1 MSESSYA
8 ASVVLPAHSAA
19 ATQAGHAAG
28 GVHRGGTSGIDS
40 GALNIEGVPHA
51 RGFTGGSGVDDW
63 IVAAPHP
70 WWVVHTHAR
79 NEKLIAQAL
88 AQRDAC
94 FYLPLVSV
102 HHTYAKSKA
111 SFQVPLFPGY
121 LFLSG
126 GHAECDVAR
135 RTNRVA
141 QILRVDDQLRLRRE
155 LTQVY
160 RAISSGKQ
168 LTLYRAIQVGQ
179 LCRITRGPLQGT
191 EGVVVR
197 NANGCRMYLAVTM
210 LGQSAEIE
218 IDAGLLEAV

>member
-1 MSESSYA
+1 MSDNVCA
-8 ASVVLPAHSAA
+8 ASVAPLARMTAA
-19 ATQAGHAAG
+19 RPSQAAG
-28 GVHRGGTSGIDS
+28 GARRSGTLGPGLSVRNVDGAPSAGGY
-40 GALNIEGVPHA
+40 P
-51 RGFTGGSGVDDW
+51 GGSCLDDW
-63 IVAAPHP
+63 IVDAPDP

-88 AQRDAC
+88 AQHHAC

-121 LFLSG
+121 LFVCG

-141 QILRVDDQLRLRRE
+141 QILRVDDQPRLRRE

-168 LTLYRAIQVGQ
+168 ITLYRAIQVGQ
-179 LCRITRGPLQGT
+179 MCRITRGPLQGT

-197 NANGCRMYLAVTM
+197 NGHGCRMYLAVSM

-218 IDAGLLEAV
+218 IDAGLLESA